1 MSKDEKFFDV
11 RVSGRYIK
19 DGLLNKKDYETFIK
33 KLPDV
38 EEKSEI
44 LVVEEEEVEEPAPEE
59 TESDEE
65 GSKVE

>member
-1 MSKDEKFFDV
+1 MSKDEKLFDV

-19 DGLLNKKDYETFIK
+19 DGLLNKKDYESFLK

-38 EEKSEI
+38 EDKSEK
-44 LVVEEEEVEEPAPEE
+44 LVMEEEMEETGVES

-65 GSKVE
+65 GNDVE